1 MTNLKEF
8 RERHSDT
15 DTWKQ
20 VYGRL
25 NKDATKDILT
35 ALVFLYMMTSGKS
48 EDDAIKML
56 RADAQRMKQP

>member
-1 MTNLKEF
+1 MSTKEF

-15 DTWKQ
+15 ETWKQ

-25 NKDATKDILT
+25 NKDATEDILT
-35 ALVFLYMMTSGKS
+35 ALVLLYMTTSGKS